1 MYIADHRADEE
12 YEGEDEDEDEDEA
25 WFRRMEASTPGHALN
40 PNKVPAS
47 TVIILSGGKEVNPSV
62 EISVASDNCMPVISD
77 NCSSALSNASL
88 PIIEYELR
96 AVIATVYF
104 NISMEF

>member
-12 YEGEDEDEDEDEA
+12 YEGEDEDEDEDEDEA

-62 EISVASDNCMPVISD
+62 EISVASDNCIYIYILKEPSPYTK
-77 NCSSALSNASL
+77 LKL
-88 PIIEYELR
+88 KE
-96 AVIATVYF
+96 
-104 NISMEF
+104 